1 LHSTTSKLESANESA
16 CPPSTET
23 EAIRRVAETLARPLG
38 HGRRD
43 IGGGDMAGGT
53 DRGKRRR
60 CRRSGAGRD
69 VTCSTVIFRAASPL
83 SASSRRGPV
92 RARRPL
98 YSECLFISLEQA
110 PERHTKVLFLPLSD
124 DGENQVL
131 VVQVFLYIDPATR
144 QRRFIEPRPF
154 KEIAHLVFE
163 VPSGVEMAR
172 R

>member
-1 LHSTTSKLESANESA
+1 MALPVPADWHCDAKAHGIATGRYLDEVLPGPEYKAH
-16 CPPSTET
+16 
-23 EAIRRVAETLARPLG
+23 VLG
-38 HGRRD
+38 LYDG
-43 IGGGDMAGGT
+43 
-53 DRGKRRR
+53 
-60 CRRSGAGRD
+60 C
-69 VTCSTVIFRAASPL
+69 
-83 SASSRRGPV
+83 V

-154 KEIAHLVFE
+154 KEIAHVLFE

>member
-1 LHSTTSKLESANESA
+1 MLVEVLPSWRYRYRLIGRERQGAWHERHRSVSRRGTAWPGIQSA
-16 CPPSTET
+16 CPRPL
-23 EAIRRVAETLARPLG
+23 RRVR
-38 HGRRD
+38 
-43 IGGGDMAGGT
+43 
-53 DRGKRRR
+53 
-60 CRRSGAGRD
+60 
-69 VTCSTVIFRAASPL
+69 
-83 SASSRRGPV
+83 

-124 DGENQVL
+124 DGERVNQVL
-131 VVQVFLYIDPATR
+131 VVQVFFYIDPATR

>member
-1 LHSTTSKLESANESA
+1 MQHRHCQHHREGDLFVLAGLFIPNA
-16 CPPSTET
+16 CSS
-23 EAIRRVAETLARPLG
+23 RWSR
-38 HGRRD
+38 
-43 IGGGDMAGGT
+43 
-53 DRGKRRR
+53 
-60 CRRSGAGRD
+60 RRSGIPR
-69 VTCSTVIFRAASPL
+69 S
-83 SASSRRGPV
+83 
-92 RARRPL
+92 
-98 YSECLFISLEQA
+98 Y
-110 PERHTKVLFLPLSD
+110 LFLPLSN